1 MDLLQVYLDNPR
13 VTPDFDPNNVD
24 INYIADSLGVYV
36 LASMHTT
43 SNRTATALY
52 NLAWKKEYAQEL
64 YEEAQ
69 EINKQ
74 CNGNELTSR
83 DFNKM

>member
-13 VTPDFDPNNVD
+13 ITPDFDPNNVN

-36 LASMHTT
+36 LGSMHTT

-52 NLAWKKEYAQEL
+52 
-64 YEEAQ
+64 
-69 EINKQ
+69 
-74 CNGNELTSR
+74 
-83 DFNKM
+83 